1 MQKKIEN
8 IQAIRGVA
16 TLFVVFYHIMNT
28 EHKFANSNTI
38 LPSFLTIFSSGVD
51 LFFVISGFVIVT
63 VSRGKFDSFIEMLKF
78 MYNRVTRVYSL
89 YWFYTGL
96 LMVYFILPPEMFAR
110 SHEDVDIFRSFLLLP
125 QANLPLLVV
134 AWTIV
139 HEMYFYSTFAIFLLF
154 SEKHLTKLLLVWSFF
169 IVVIYFIFHQIPENS
184 IAPTVKIITHP
195 LTFEFIGGCIIA
207 KLIFTGT
214 KIRGLTFFI
223 IGIFLLL
230 ANYLLA
236 GDVAMDRWP
245 RLFFFGLPSLLI
257 IYGSI
262 VVELDSNIKLPDYLR
277 FLGDASYSIYL
288 SHYIVLP
295 IIGRLWPIIIKWR
308 HIDNSGYTDNIVAIF
323 VMIVAVLV
331 TGIGSYHF
339 LEKPMLLYTRKL
351 KIKKRSNIA
360 VQK

>member
-8 IQAIRGVA
+8 IQAIRGIA

-28 EHKFANSNTI
+28 EHKFADSNTI

-63 VSRGKFDSFIEMLKF
+63 VTRGKFESFIEMLKF
-78 MYNRVTRVYSL
+78 MYHRVTRVYSL
-89 YWFYTGL
+89 YWIYTGL

-110 SHEDVDIFRSFLLLP
+110 SHKDVDIFRSFFLLP
-125 QANLPLLVV
+125 QMNLPLLVV

-154 SEKHLTKLLLVWSFF
+154 SEKNLIKLLAVWSFF
-169 IVVIYFIFHQIPENS
+169 IVVVYFIFHQIPENS
-184 IAPTVKIITHP
+184 IAPTIKIVTHP
-195 LTFEFIGGCIIA
+195 LTFEFIGGCVIA

-214 KIRGLTFFI
+214 RVRGFTFFI
-223 IGIFLLL
+223 IGVFLLL
-230 ANYLLA
+230 TNYLLA
-236 GDVAMDRWP
+236 GDVPMDRWS
-245 RLFFFGLPSLLI
+245 RLFFFGIPSLLI
-257 IYGSI
+257 IYGVI
-262 VVELDSNIKLPDYLR
+262 VVELDSNTKFPDYLK

-295 IIGRLWPIIIKWR
+295 IIGRLWPITIKWC
-308 HIDNSGYTDNIVAIF
+308 HIDNAGYFDNVVAIL
-323 VMIVAVLV
+323 VMIIAVLV
-331 TGIGSYHF
+331 TGILSYKY

-351 KIKKRSNIA
+351 KI
-360 VQK
+360 